1 MGGLIC
7 STNEIFV
14 CCVVFDPKS
23 SEKPKGWERISGL
36 YHTICNIARGC
47 VYFCEICWAHIF
59 TQIHMYVMLFGQ
71 NSGGFCT
78 FVTPS
83 QSLLPSFPTPLS
95 CYFFRL
101 CFKLLGHLSG
111 FCATPSASRG
121 SEWEREGE
129 RPRVVAF
136 AVKRKL
142 QNVCLI
148 RSCACLRPPRAI
160 TQSHWKIWPA
170 PIQFTHTQK
179 THTHM
184 CV

>member
-1 MGGLIC
+1 MKNPRVGRREA
-7 STNEIFV
+7 SS
-14 CCVVFDPKS
+14 VFG
-23 SEKPKGWERISGL
+23 EMVRVAYAIL
-36 YHTICNIARGC
+36 YHIIRNMARGC

-59 TQIHMYVMLFGQ
+59 TQIHMYVMLLRQ

-83 QSLLPSFPTPLS
+83 LSFSTPLS
-95 CYFFRL
+95 CYFFCL

-111 FCATPSASRG
+111 FCATPSAFRG
-121 SEWEREGE
+121 SERERG

-160 TQSHWKIWPA
+160 TQSH
-170 PIQFTHTQK
+170 
-179 THTHM
+179 
-184 CV
+184 